1 MRAELD
7 ADTLL
12 QIILVLIVVWLVL
25 EVLEA
30 TVDLI
35 GSFLGL
41 LPNLIGLAIVALI
54 VLWLLDRI

>member
-1 MRAELD
+1 MRANLD

-35 GSFLGL
+35 GSFFGL
-41 LPNLIGLAIVALI
+41 LPNLIGLAIVVLI